1 MYTKRMKYLLFLLL
15 SLSAFSQNTPQ
26 CPSESYL
33 IEYASPTSG
42 AKKALCGYQKDG
54 KTIKHGDEFI
64 YNTNGE
70 VIKKI
75 SYKHGIEG
83 EASVFK
89 GHNLPGTEEASQKFI
104 DSMVGKKALSADDK
118 LLNSIHDLIEILTLK
133 KGYGQKNRFKVNGCD
148 NRPMDWVQGA
158 LLNIPI
164 KKSYSF
170 KDNCDVTGSFEAK
183 FKTEFSMNFTLRNLD
198 DLNSTSLKVIMS
210 LNKQETDL
218 RYKFVIVEGLISSP
232 SRQGQ
237 FTAEYQVDINPMTG
251 EAQKKTQSGK
261 INLTK
266 VNDKEVNLSK
276 DIEF

>member
-1 MYTKRMKYLLFLLL
+1 MKYLLFLLL

-54 KTIKHGDEFI
+54 STVKHGEEFI

-75 SYKHGIEG
+75 TYNHGKEG
-83 EASVFK
+83 EAPAFKVF
-89 GHNLPGTEEASQKFI
+89 NLPGTEEASRKFI
-104 DSMVGKKALSADDK
+104 DSVVGKKILSPDEK
-118 LLNSIHDLIEILTLK
+118 LLTSIHDLIEILTLK
-133 KGYGQKNRFKVNGCD
+133 KGYGQKNSFKVNGCD
-148 NRPMDWVQGA
+148 NRPMDWVKGA
-158 LLNIPI
+158 LLNMPI

-183 FKTEFSMNFTLRNLD
+183 FNTGFSMNFTLRNLD

-210 LNKQETDL
+210 LNKQETGL
-218 RYKFVIVEGLISSP
+218 RYKFVIVEGFISSP
-232 SRQGQ
+232 SRQAQ

-251 EAQKKTQSGK
+251 DAQKGTQSGK

-266 VNDKEVNLSK
+266 VNDKEVNLSQN
-276 DIEF
+276 IEF